1 MPCSTRA
8 SEAEGWRGTAA
19 QTGTACCYTNR
30 NDYSTATA
38 TESGGGGGSDLAED
52 GARVTDPGDGEVVLH
67 DADGDRRRPRV
78 EVHLCRK
85 SLLLAVLLP
94 HINSY
99 LFVVFVRLFVCWSYR
114 ER

>member
-1 MPCSTRA
+1 
-8 SEAEGWRGTAA
+8 
-19 QTGTACCYTNR
+19 
-30 NDYSTATA
+30 
-38 TESGGGGGSDLAED
+38 
-52 GARVTDPGDGEVVLH
+52 
-67 DADGDRRRPRV
+67 V